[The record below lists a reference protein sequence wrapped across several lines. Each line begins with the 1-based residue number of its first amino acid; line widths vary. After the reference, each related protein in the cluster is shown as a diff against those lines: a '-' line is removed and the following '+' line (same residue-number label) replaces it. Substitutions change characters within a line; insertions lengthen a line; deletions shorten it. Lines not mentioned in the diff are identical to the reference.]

1 MSESIYKKSYEELG
15 FTDYFMFGKVMED
28 PKLCHDVLECLLQMP
43 VGEIVDNQREKEF
56 RHTRDGKY
64 VRLDIFS
71 RSDKGV
77 SYDTEMENLNGKS
90 IEWHAYPRRCRYYQ
104 ANMDINFLNAGEPYA
119 DLPESNVIFICTFDP
134 FGLGLSQYT
143 FRERCDE
150 KNSLLLGDGTAKYF
164 FNCTYKGGE
173 IPEAIRMLYDYI
185 ETGAT
190 GDELTKKIETAVD
203 QGRRNELWRG
213 EYLKEQQVIMEA
225 VRAERDNTEAER
237 KRADEA
243 EKRADEESKRADE
256 EGKRADE
263 ESKRADEEKNRA
275 ENAEARIKELEA
287 MLAAK

>member
-1 MSESIYKKSYEELG
+1 MIS
-15 FTDYFMFGKVMED
+15 
-28 PKLCHDVLECLLQMP
+28 
-43 VGEIVDNQREKEF
+43 
-56 RHTRDGKY
+56 
-64 VRLDIFS
+64 
-71 RSDKGV
+71 
-77 SYDTEMENLNGKS
+77 
-90 IEWHAYPRRCRYYQ
+90 
-104 ANMDINFLNAGEPYA
+104 INF
-119 DLPESNVIFICTFDP
+119 VCKFDP

-185 ETGAT
+185 ETGAA

-225 VRAERDNTEAER
+225 VRAEKDNTEAER

-243 EKRADEESKRADE
+243 EKRAED
-256 EGKRADE
+256 
-263 ESKRADEEKNRA
+263 
-275 ENAEARIKELEA
+275 AEARIKELEA